1 MESVGPDHGGW
12 VMGSMKTRL
21 PQDTELPFQVIS
33 AAFFFFFFLISLNF
47 SFLDLQ
53 K

>member
-12 VMGSMKTRL
+12 VMDSMKTRL

-33 AAFFFFFFLISLNF
+33 AAFFFFLISLNF